1 MHGRHVLCVCMYVVV
16 MISAGGWRWELGMY
30 VYMWCEICG
39 IVRGKVWDGS
49 GDGKQ
54 S

>member
-1 MHGRHVLCVCMYVVV
+1 MVLVEMGARY
-16 MISAGGWRWELGMY
+16 E